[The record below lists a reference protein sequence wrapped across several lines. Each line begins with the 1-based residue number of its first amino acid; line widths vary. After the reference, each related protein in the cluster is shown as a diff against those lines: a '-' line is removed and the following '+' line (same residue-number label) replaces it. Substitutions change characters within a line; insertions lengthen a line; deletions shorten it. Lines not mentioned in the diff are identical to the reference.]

1 MNSLIP
7 HALYDVIM
15 WNTKKK
21 IHKAMTHFFFWKK
34 QKIKTK
40 KKKTKKIPVDYIDGK
55 LIKVWKVW
63 QICLLIETD
72 F

>member
-21 IHKAMTHFFFWKK
+21 IHKAMTLFFFLE
-34 QKIKTK
+34 KTK
-40 KKKTKKIPVDYIDGK
+40 NQNKKKPKKIPVDYIDGK